1 MSQLPKGSSAERIT
15 DYLEVNSIT
24 HLHVGPASDYP
35 QLVHLRQSGTLAPD
49 SQIIMA
55 QLPLSTDGS
64 DMQIF
69 FVLDFDDKLASA
81 FFIEF
86 GPPRP

>member
-1 MSQLPKGSSAERIT
+1 
-15 DYLEVNSIT
+15 
-24 HLHVGPASDYP
+24 
-35 QLVHLRQSGTLAPD
+35 
-49 SQIIMA
+49 
-55 QLPLSTDGS
+55 
-64 DMQIF
+64 MQIF